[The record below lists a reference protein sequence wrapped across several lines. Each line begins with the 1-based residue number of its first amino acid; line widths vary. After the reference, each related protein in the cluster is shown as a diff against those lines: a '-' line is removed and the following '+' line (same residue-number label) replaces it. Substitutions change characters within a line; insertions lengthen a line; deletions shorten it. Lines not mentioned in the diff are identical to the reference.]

1 LRKLLIEEQS
11 KNSKFEAIQQ
21 EKQFLEQKYE
31 SIKEELMLEK
41 SRDTE
46 VKLEAKIRV
55 LQREA
60 LGRIYLLLLSREFWN
75 NLNQFID
82 LQSKIDNRE
91 SKISQL
97 ESRLRKYDNDF
108 VSGSLQTRDV
118 KFKDSISDRVTWHS
132 RTLSRNTAFEQDSH
146 EKDKAI
152 YELKVKIKDQELH
165 IERLEKQLSKNLEA
179 LKGNTHRYIYM

>member
-60 LGRIYLLLLSREFWN
+60 LGRIYLLILSREFWN
-75 NLNQFID
+75 NW
-82 LQSKIDNRE
+82 
-91 SKISQL
+91 
-97 ESRLRKYDNDF
+97 
-108 VSGSLQTRDV
+108 T
-118 KFKDSISDRVTWHS
+118 
-132 RTLSRNTAFEQDSH
+132 
-146 EKDKAI
+146 
-152 YELKVKIKDQELH
+152 
-165 IERLEKQLSKNLEA
+165 NL
-179 LKGNTHRYIYM
+179 